1 MNQEIIAGIILCVI
15 GLCLLFVSPNKIWS
29 VTDKWK
35 TVGGER
41 PSNSFVVITRVL
53 GLVFIVVGVGLLVG
67 CLI

>member
-15 GLCLLFVSPNKIWS
+15 GFCLLFVSPNKIWS

-41 PSNSFVVITRVL
+41 PSKSFVVITRVL